1 MAVRP
6 VIDIRHIHRIF
17 ESDAGLAH
25 ILHDISLSVMPGEF
39 VAITGPSGSGKSTL
53 MNILGCLDT
62 PTSGRYLLEGL
73 NVAEL
78 TDDELAEVRALR
90 IGFVFQSFNLLPR
103 MTVLDNVM
111 LPLSYTD
118 VPRREREMRAVHAL
132 RAVGLPV
139 DHYDHRTN
147 ELSGGQMQRVAI
159 ARALVN
165 DPAIILADEPT
176 GNLDSTTGRQVM
188 DAFHALKRTGK
199 TIVLITHDAGIAA
212 EADRA
217 VQIRDGRI
225 FKGAYIPSPSP
236 SSPHFRSEVHDEF
249 HRPCARGVTL
259 TRSQPRP
266 QPAHHP
272 RHRHRIAA
280 VIAMTSLIGGVRN
293 SLISGMGLNA
303 ARIVYINCGYPL
315 TDDDLE
321 DLKRLMP
328 DYEAIEG
335 TCDSYTQVQMG
346 DKTVSAGIT
355 GASPTF
361 LEMTGAAS
369 KLAEGRIYTSAEA
382 DASSRV
388 ALIGRNGVEAFFGS
402 PGAEAVGKTIQLN
415 NKSYTV
421 LGILDDGM
429 TGTDYCNV
437 YMPKATVLKDFFPGL
452 GVSFERRGPSA
463 RRC

>member
-1 MAVRP
+1 MSARP

-25 ILHDISLSVMPGEF
+25 ILHDVSLTVHPGEF

-62 PTSGRYLLEGL
+62 PTSGTYLLEGL
-73 NVAEL
+73 NVANL

-111 LPLSYTD
+111 LPLAYTD

-132 RAVGLPV
+132 RSVGLPV

-188 DAFHALKRTGK
+188 DTFHALKRTGK
-199 TIVLITHDAGIAA
+199 TIVLITHDTGVAA

-225 FKGAYIPSPSP
+225 YQGAYTPVEHAEHTSPGGSVGQLRAEATGP
-236 SSPHFRSEVHDEF
+236 L
-249 HRPCARGVTL
+249 GI
-259 TRSQPRP
+259 SQANPLN
-266 QPAHHP
+266 
-272 RHRHRIAA
+272 
-280 VIAMTSLIGGVRN
+280 TIGG
-293 SLISGMGLNA
+293 
-303 ARIVYINCGYPL
+303 AR
-315 TDDDLE
+315 
-321 DLKRLMP
+321 
-328 DYEAIEG
+328 
-335 TCDSYTQVQMG
+335 
-346 DKTVSAGIT
+346 
-355 GASPTF
+355 
-361 LEMTGAAS
+361 
-369 KLAEGRIYTSAEA
+369 
-382 DASSRV
+382 
-388 ALIGRNGVEAFFGS
+388 
-402 PGAEAVGKTIQLN
+402 
-415 NKSYTV
+415 
-421 LGILDDGM
+421 
-429 TGTDYCNV
+429 
-437 YMPKATVLKDFFPGL
+437 
-452 GVSFERRGPSA
+452 
-463 RRC
+463 